1 MRRIVIKEGPFVFV
15 RNVLAMEI
23 IASVILYGLSFIGN
37 YEQMYTALGL
47 TSVLRY
53 DLFLVFGFSLFQL
66 VYIISLFVN
75 WYFKYYEIRDKEL
88 VRRTGLVFRHQK
100 SVPLSQVA
108 SIETSHSPFDR
119 LMRHATILLDH
130 NNGRVTKIRNV
141 ADYEE
146 CVAVI
151 KQAMENGGK
160 RNTSHSLAEIIKK
173 GEGKFIEFKQTMRWD
188 ARNKQTHKDLERAIA
203 KTIVGF
209 LNNDGGTLLIGV
221 ADDGKITGLEDDY
234 NTLPKKNRD
243 GFENHFTLI
252 VKTMIGMKFRGYI
265 NIRIVE
271 EFGKDVAIVDVEPSH
286 KPAYLQVGEGKEEF
300 FVRTGNST
308 QPYTMSEAE
317 EYIKTRWG

>member
-1 MRRIVIKEGPFVFV
+1 MRRIVIKEGPYVFV
-15 RNVLAMEI
+15 RNVFAMEI
-23 IASVILYGLSFIGN
+23 IASLVLYGLSFLEN
-37 YEQMYTALGL
+37 YEQLYAGMGL
-47 TSVLRY
+47 TSLLRY
-53 DLFLVFGFSLFQL
+53 DVFLVLGFSLFQL
-66 VYIISLFVN
+66 LYIISLFLH
-75 WYFKYYEIRDKEL
+75 WYFKYYEIRDRDL
-88 VRRTGLVFRHQK
+88 VRRTGFIFRRQK
-100 SVPLSQVA
+100 SVSLSQVA
-108 SIETSHSPFDR
+108 SVEISHSPINR
-119 LMRHATILLDH
+119 LMHHATIVLEH
-130 NNGRVTKIRNV
+130 NNGRITQIQNV

-151 KQAMENGGK
+151 KQAMDNGGK
-160 RNTSHSLAEIIKK
+160 RNSSHSLADIIKK

-188 ARNKQTHKDLERAIA
+188 ARNKQVHKDLERAVA

-221 ADDGKITGLEDDY
+221 SDDGKITGLEDDY

-271 EFGKDVAIVDVEPSH
+271 EFGKDVAIIDVEPSH

>member
-15 RNVLAMEI
+15 RNVFAMELV
-23 IASVILYGLSFIGN
+23 ATAVLFGLSFLEN
-37 YEQMYTALGL
+37 YEQLYKALGL
-47 TSVLRY
+47 IKLLRY
-53 DLFLVFGFSLFQL
+53 DLFLIFGFSTFQL
-66 VYIISLFVN
+66 IYIIFLFLQ

-88 VRRTGLVFRHQK
+88 VRRTGFLFPRQK

-108 SIETSHSPFDR
+108 SVETSHSPINR
-119 LMRHATILLDH
+119 LMRHATILLEH
-130 NNGRVTKIRNV
+130 NNGRITQIQNV

-160 RNTSHSLAEIIKK
+160 RNTSHSLAEIIKQ
-173 GEGKFIEFKQTMRWD
+173 GEGKFIEFKQTLRWD
-188 ARNKQTHKDLERAIA
+188 ARNKQTHKDLERAVA

-221 ADDGKITGLEDDY
+221 TDTGKAVGLEDDY
-234 NTLPKKNRD
+234 NTLPKKNQD
-243 GFENHFTLI
+243 GFENHLTLLI
-252 VKTMIGMKFRGYI
+252 KTMIGMKFRGYI
-265 NIRIVE
+265 SVRFEKMSGN
-271 EFGKDVAIVDVEPSH
+271 DVCIVDVEPSH
-286 KPAYLQVGEGKEEF
+286 KPAYLINENREEF
-300 FVRTGNST
+300 FVRAGNST